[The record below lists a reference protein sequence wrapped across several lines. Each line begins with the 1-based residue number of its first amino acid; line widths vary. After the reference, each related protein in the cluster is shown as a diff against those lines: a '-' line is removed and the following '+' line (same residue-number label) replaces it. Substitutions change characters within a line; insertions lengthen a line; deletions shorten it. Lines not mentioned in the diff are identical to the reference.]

1 MIRIRVRVTDHGF
14 NDLRANLASADRVE
28 VVAGLLDSEQA
39 MKGAFA
45 EFGTSTSPAR
55 PWLSIAGDSAAVES
69 AIDGTVLAI
78 VRGTDASSAMD
89 GLGQTIAAQA
99 VAIIESQQVGGPA
112 LADST
117 VARKGS
123 TDKLIDT
130 GAMVDSITSEVRR

>member
-1 MIRIRVRVTDHGF
+1 MILVQVTDHGF
-14 NDLRANLASADRVE
+14 NRLRANLADADRVE

-45 EFGTSTSPAR
+45 EFGTSTAPAR

-69 AIDGTVLAI
+69 SMDTA
-78 VRGTDASSAMD
+78 VREMVSGTDAGAALAD
-89 GLGQTIAAQA
+89 LGQA
-99 VAIIESQQVGGPA
+99 VAATAVEIIEGQQVGGPA

-123 TDKLIDT
+123 NEKLIDT
-130 GAMVDSITSEVRR
+130 GAMVESITSEVRR

>member
-1 MIRIRVRVTDHGF
+1 MIRVQVTDHGF
-14 NDLRANLASADRVE
+14 TRLRANLADADRVE
-28 VVAGLLDSEQA
+28 VVAGLLDSEHA

-69 AIDGTVLAI
+69 SMDTA
-78 VRGTDASSAMD
+78 VREMVSGTDAGAALAD
-89 GLGQTIAAQA
+89 LGQVVAATA
-99 VAIIESQQVGGPA
+99 VEVIESQQVGGPA

-130 GAMVDSITSEVRR
+130 GVVVCPSRPVMEA